1 MASETTVGTIS
12 VDIVAR
18 MDKLEG
24 NLKKAGSS
32 FALLAG
38 GVAGAAAMVTNFAM
52 NAASA
57 AASKLADMTVQAF
70 KTIDATSKLA
80 ESFDA
85 NINGLRGITYAGDL
99 AGASADDV
107 GNAFGKMS
115 EFLGNALNGEQK
127 NIETIDKLGL
137 SLFNLTKVESDQ
149 AFLDI
154 AEAIAKIPTAGQRAA
169 AAMDVFGKAGKK
181 LLPLIMS
188 DIKGAQEEFKN
199 MGGFLKDGD
208 AKGIENA
215 NDAVSKLVTQI
226 TILVETI
233 ATRIAPAIE
242 KAANI
247 LTKKFGDVAGV
258 IAGVSD
264 NASNLSG
271 VLLGGFTKPFDFLG
285 VGSGST
291 AKQQEDANDKLMKEA
306 ALKSNL
312 ATKAADREQ
321 AAADA
326 YWAAQDA
333 AIKKNYDTMQKEAVK
348 ALNEETAAQLE
359 WEASQIKKGMKEKPT
374 TTRAL
379 GFAGQLTTGGVSA
392 QAQRQAAKQVQVVT
406 DPQLEMTN
414 KLLTTM
420 NSTIKN
426 IGTGRA
432 VTT

>member
-32 FALLAG
+32 FAAMG
-38 GVAGAAAMVTNFAM
+38 GVIAGATTALTNFAV
-52 NAASA
+52 NAASQA
-57 AASKLADMTVQAF
+57 VSKLADLTAQAF
-70 KTIDATSKLA
+70 KTIDAQAKLA

-85 NINGLRGITYAGDL
+85 NINGLRGITYAGEL
-99 AGASADDV
+99 AGSSAEEV
-107 GNAFGKMS
+107 GNAFGFMTK
-115 EFLGNALNGEQK
+115 FLGDALNGEQK

-137 SLFNLTKVESDQ
+137 SLFDLTKVEGDQ
-149 AFLDI
+149 AFLNI

-181 LLPLIMS
+181 MLPLITS
-188 DIKGAQEEFKN
+188 DIKAAQEEFKK

-215 NDAVSKLVTQI
+215 NDAISKLVTQI

-285 VGSGST
+285 VGT
-291 AKQQEDANDKLMKEA
+291 NKAQDQEDANDKLMKEA

-333 AIKKNYDTMQKEAVK
+333 AIKKNYDLMQKEAVK

-359 WEASQIKKGMKEKPT
+359 WEASQIKKGMKEKNTT

-379 GFAGQLTTGGVSA
+379 GFAGELQAGGVSMSA
-392 QAQRQAAKQVQVVT
+392 MRSAASQVQVR

-414 KLLTTM
+414 KILADM
-420 NSTIKN
+420 NMNVKK
-426 IGTGRA
+426 IGSAGA
-432 VTT
+432 VTS

>member
-18 MDKLEG
+18 MDKLES

-32 FALLAG
+32 FAAMG
-38 GVAGAAAMVTNFAM
+38 GVIAGATTALTNFAV
-52 NAASA
+52 NAASQA
-57 AASKLADMTVQAF
+57 VSKLADLTAQAF
-70 KTIDATSKLA
+70 KTIDAQAKLA

-99 AGASADDV
+99 AGASAEEV
-107 GNAFGKMS
+107 GNAFGFMTK
-115 EFLGNALNGEQK
+115 FLGDALNGEQK
-127 NIETIDKLGL
+127 NIEAIDKLGL
-137 SLFNLTKVESDQ
+137 SLFDLTKVESDQ

-188 DIKGAQEEFKN
+188 DIKGAQEEFQK

-215 NDAVSKLVTQI
+215 NDAVTKLVTQLS
-226 TILVETI
+226 ILVDTL
-233 ATRIAPAIE
+233 AVRIAPAIE

-247 LTKKFGDVAGV
+247 LTAKFGDVGGAVVGLIDHAHELAEV
-258 IAGVSD
+258 TM
-264 NASNLSG
+264 
-271 VLLGGFTKPFDFLG
+271 GGFLKPFSFAIGDRT
-285 VGSGST
+285 T
-291 AKQQEDANDKLMKEA
+291 AADQDEANNKLMKEA
-306 ALKSNL
+306 ALASDL
-312 ATKAADREQ
+312 ATKQANREQ

-326 YWAAQDA
+326 YWASQDA
-333 AIKKNYDTMQKEAVK
+333 AIKKNYDTMMKEATK

-359 WEASQIKKGMKEKPT
+359 WEASQIKKGMKEKPM

-379 GFAGQLTTGGVSA
+379 GFAGELQAGGVSA

-406 DPQLEMTN
+406 DPALQVTN
-414 KLLTTM
+414 KILSDV
-420 NSTIKN
+420 NSSIKKMGM
-426 IGTGRA
+426 GTA
-432 VTT
+432 VTV

>member
-18 MDKLEG
+18 MDKLES

-32 FALLAG
+32 FAAMG
-38 GVAGAAAMVTNFAM
+38 GVIAGATTALTNFAV
-52 NAASA
+52 NAASQA
-57 AASKLADMTVQAF
+57 VSKLADLTAQAF
-70 KTIDATSKLA
+70 KTIDAQAKLA

-99 AGASADDV
+99 AGASAEEV
-107 GNAFGKMS
+107 GNAFGFMTK
-115 EFLGNALNGEQK
+115 FLGDALNGEQK
-127 NIETIDKLGL
+127 NIEAIDKLGL
-137 SLFNLTKVESDQ
+137 SLFDLTKVESDQ
-149 AFLDI
+149 AFLNI

-181 LLPLIMS
+181 LLPLITS
-188 DIKGAQEEFKN
+188 DIKAAQEEFKQ

-242 KAANI
+242 KAANV

-285 VGSGST
+285 VGTAST
-291 AKQQEDANDKLMKEA
+291 AKDQEDANDKLMKEA

-333 AIKKNYDTMQKEAVK
+333 AIKKNYDTMMKEATK

-359 WEASQIKKGMKEKPT
+359 WEASQIKKDMKEKPK

-379 GFAGQLTTGGVSA
+379 GFAGELQAGGVSMSA
-392 QAQRQAAKQVQVVT
+392 MRSAASQVQVR

-414 KLLTTM
+414 KILADM
-420 NSTIKN
+420 NMNVKK
-426 IGTGRA
+426 IGSAGA
-432 VTT
+432 VTS

>member
-1 MASETTVGTIS
+1 VASETTVGTIAI
-12 VDIVAR
+12 DIITR
-18 MDKLEG
+18 MDKMEA
-24 NLKKAGSS
+24 NLKRAGNALTSFGGVLAGAS
-32 FALLAG
+32 AALGTFAL
-38 GVAGAAAMVTNFAM
+38 
-52 NAASA
+52 NAASQ
-57 AASKLADMTVQAF
+57 AASKLADFTVQTFNA
-70 KTIDATSKLA
+70 IDAQSKLA

-99 AGASADDV
+99 AGASAEEV
-107 GNAFGKMS
+107 GNAFGHMS
-115 EFLGNALNGEQK
+115 KFLGDALNGEEK
-127 NIETIDKLGL
+127 NIAAIDKLGL
-137 SLFNLTKVESDQ
+137 SLFDLTKVESDQ
-149 AFLDI
+149 AFLSI
-154 AEAIAKIPTAGQRAA
+154 ADALKAIPTYGQRAT

-188 DIKGAQEEFKN
+188 DIKGAQEEFRQ

-258 IAGVSD
+258 IAGVTD
-264 NASNLSG
+264 NADNLSG

-285 VGSGST
+285 VGSNK
-291 AKQQEDANDKLMKEA
+291 AADQDDANKKLMDEA
-306 ALKSNL
+306 VLKSNL

-333 AIKKNYDTMQKEAVK
+333 AIKKNYDTMMKEATK
-348 ALNEETAAQLE
+348 AMNEETAAQLE
-359 WEASQIKKGMKEKPT
+359 WEASQIKKGMKEKPM

-379 GFAGQLTTGGVSA
+379 GFAGQLQAGGVSA
-392 QAQRQAAKQVQVVT
+392 QAQRQAAKQVQVVS
-406 DPQLEMTN
+406 DPQLETTN

-432 VTT
+432 VTS

>member
-32 FALLAG
+32 FAFLAG
-38 GVAGAAAMVTNFAM
+38 GVAGAAAAVTNFAL
-52 NAASA
+52 NAASQ

-99 AGASADDV
+99 AGASAEEV
-107 GNAFGKMS
+107 GNAFGFMTK
-115 EFLGNALNGEQK
+115 FLGDALNGEQK
-127 NIETIDKLGL
+127 NIEAIDKLGL

-188 DIKGAQEEFKN
+188 DIKGAQEEFQK
-199 MGGFLKDGD
+199 MGGFLRDGD
-208 AKGIENA
+208 AKGIEKA
-215 NDAVSKLVTQI
+215 NDAISKLVTQV
-226 TILVETI
+226 TILVD
-233 ATRIAPAIE
+233 AFAVRIAPAIE

-247 LTKKFGDVAGV
+247 LTKKFGDVGGV
-258 IAGVSD
+258 MVSLID
-264 NASNLSG
+264 HGHELAEITM
-271 VLLGGFTKPFDFLG
+271 GGFLKPFDFAIG
-285 VGSGST
+285 NRTT
-291 AKQQEDANDKLMKEA
+291 AADQEASNKKLMDEA

-333 AIKKNYDTMQKEAVK
+333 AIKKNYDLMQKEAVK
-348 ALNEETAAQLE
+348 ALNEETSAQLE

-379 GFAGQLTTGGVSA
+379 GFAGELQSGGVSA

-406 DPQLEMTN
+406 DPALQVTN
-414 KLLTTM
+414 KILTDV
-420 NSTIKN
+420 NSSIKKMGM
-426 IGTGRA
+426 GTA
-432 VTT
+432 VTV